1 MDIRPIG
8 ITAQAPAGPSDRAL
22 VAPDSVVVAKFAT
35 PTETVAAVQQ
45 PAAAPSMAQV
55 TQAVKS
61 INKTMENLSQGLE
74 FSVDTDSRRTVVKVV
89 DQKTKEVIRQIPTE
103 EALQIAKA
111 LDQVSG
117 ILIKQTA

>member
-8 ITAQAPAGPSDRAL
+8 ITAQAPASVSDRAPA
-22 VAPDSVVVAKFAT
+22 APDSMAVAKFAT

-45 PAAAPSMAQV
+45 PAVIPSMAQV
-55 TQAVKS
+55 TQAVKR
-61 INKTMENLSQGLE
+61 INKTMESLSQGLE
-74 FSVDTDSRRTVVKVV
+74 FSVDTDSRRVVVKIV
-89 DQKTKEVIRQIPTE
+89 DQATKEVIRQIPTE

-117 ILIKQTA
+117 MLIKQTA